1 MAEPTDDGSKRK
13 REKKDKKR
21 KHKHES
27 HRKHHK
33 HKRER
38 KDKDSDR
45 HRERPHKRK
54 KKRRHSGSGNSRSSS
69 GSSGSD
75 DDEPR
80 ERKRARASS
89 PSVGPPLPTRP
100 PPPTHRQ
107 PAASAPPPA
116 RAMAAG
122 KGGGLSAYLRCLLCS
137 TESSS
142 ESSFK
147 QHLCGKPHMRA
158 NGGKAGFAG
167 LAANSAGVIPPLHC
181 PALRYHAA
189 KMGLDPDGSAR
200 GGGST
205 AAPLSGARL
214 SGIRAA
220 ALYLLDRPA
229 RPPAV
234 WQPPLRSIA
243 VTPAAEAAL
252 KAALSGATERRAQNA
267 QGYLD
272 GAAEGGGPRADARAN
287 GARRLPR
294 PMPPPPPVV
303 RGGGPHAASRRALPV
318 YEARSELIAALAQ
331 PSCIVEGETGSGKT
345 TQVPQYLLEAAA
357 EAGDPVSII
366 CTQPRR
372 ISAISVAERVASE
385 RGERVGAGAVGY
397 AVRGESR
404 QGASTS
410 LLFCTTGVLLRMLED
425 DPHLIGISH
434 VLVDEV
440 HAQGAQHCG
449 RVKPNRSLKHAPARV
464 WSRCTSGR
472 SRVTSSCSRCDGCSP
487 RRARRTRRPCTSA

>member
-1 MAEPTDDGSKRK
+1 MVETTDAGGKRK
-13 REKKDKKR
+13 HEKKDKKR

-27 HRKHHK
+27 HRHRKHHK

-45 HRERPHKRK
+45 HRERPHKRA
-54 KKRRHSGSGNSRSSS
+54 KKRRHSGSGSSSRSS
-69 GSSGSD
+69 GSSSD

-89 PSVGPPLPTRP
+89 PGIGPPAPPPAHAMAAALGIGLSLPTRP

-107 PAASAPPPA
+107 PAAAAPPSA

-122 KGGGLSAYLRCLLCS
+122 KGGGLSAYLRCLPCG

-142 ESSFK
+142 EAAFK

-158 NGGKAGFAG
+158 NGGRAGFAG
-167 LAANSAGVIPPLHC
+167 LAANSAGVIPPLQC

-189 KMGLDPDGSAR
+189 KMGQDPDGSAR

-205 AAPLSGARL
+205 AAP
-214 SGIRAA
+214 
-220 ALYLLDRPA
+220 
-229 RPPAV
+229 PPAV

-243 VTPAAEAAL
+243 VTPAAEATL
-252 KAALSGATERRAQNA
+252 RAALSGATERRAQKA
-267 QGYLD
+267 QDYFD
-272 GAAEGGGPRADARAN
+272 GAAEGSAPAADSADHAAGAGARAN
-287 GARRLPR
+287 GARRPPR

-318 YEARSELIAALAQ
+318 YEARAELLAALAQ

-357 EAGDPVSII
+357 EAGEPVSII

-372 ISAISVAERVASE
+372 ISAIGVAERVAAE
-385 RGERVGAGAVGY
+385 RGERVGAPGGAVGY
-397 AVRGESR
+397 A
-404 QGASTS
+404 
-410 LLFCTTGVLLRMLED
+410 RMAK
-425 DPHLIGISH
+425 
-434 VLVDEV
+434 VAVV
-440 HAQGAQHCG
+440 
-449 RVKPNRSLKHAPARV
+449 AR
-464 WSRCTSGR
+464 
-472 SRVTSSCSRCDGCSP
+472 P
-487 RRARRTRRPCTSA
+487 